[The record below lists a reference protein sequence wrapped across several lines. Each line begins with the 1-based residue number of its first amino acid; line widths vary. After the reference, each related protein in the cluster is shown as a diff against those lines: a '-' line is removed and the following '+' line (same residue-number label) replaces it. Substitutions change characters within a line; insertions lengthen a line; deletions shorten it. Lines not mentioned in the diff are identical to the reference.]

1 MEQTSGCESFSETKR
16 FCVYIYMY
24 ISLIWNIL
32 FLHTGLLKLLL
43 VCIMLFILLWL
54 YSNNFVCVFL
64 ASLCSFF
71 AVRRHFFCLLLI
83 ICRDCLTSVWWHF
96 KKEKKDIF
104 LDYIII
110 NSSSAAAAAF
120 AFYSSRLIIIF
131 QSGVL
136 RRFHIIQHVILQN
149 VYIFRRSPLILFRI
163 TFLYISIIICRNKK
177 PKTKSPIFLRNNNKI
192 RGYLLYMYILVYN

>member
-1 MEQTSGCESFSETKR
+1 MCFS
-16 FCVYIYMY
+16 
-24 ISLIWNIL
+24 
-32 FLHTGLLKLLL
+32 L
-43 VCIMLFILLWL
+43 VC
-54 YSNNFVCVFL
+54 VVFL
-64 ASLCSFF
+64 RCDAISILSAADNMPGLFDVGLMAF
-71 AVRRHFFCLLLI
+71 QKR
-83 ICRDCLTSVWWHF
+83 
-96 KKEKKDIF
+96 KKDIF